1 MSDQRGPG
9 TVRLATPWVVG
20 ALTAVVTGLTLA
32 LSALRLP
39 GLLVAAIIV
48 GATVVA
54 GLIAWAA
61 QRSVVDLDQPVSTG
75 EVEGRAPAQLPPVI
89 AHFTGRT
96 ENLARL
102 RQVVD
107 SRKRI
112 RGATSPL
119 VVSIHG
125 PGGVGKSA
133 LAARFAH
140 EIASRYPDGQLYFDL
155 RGTSGA
161 AVRAD
166 DVLLGFLAALGVRLT
181 TDPGGLPE
189 LQKLWW
195 TWVKGRRI
203 LIVLDNAHDSVQV
216 QALLPPEPG
225 CVVLVTSRQQ
235 LSPLS
240 THQERLSEFTES
252 QAIEL
257 LSRLAGNDR
266 IAADLESAVK
276 IVELCDHL
284 PLAIGICG
292 GRLAIRDGWPL
303 RELADRLSD
312 ERRRRL
318 DELEVGTQLDQ
329 SVRATL
335 WLSYDDCTDLQRRLL
350 RRLGVLSVPDLPGWV
365 AGALLDTSELD
376 GGDQLD
382 ALVDAQLVVYSGR
395 DDTGGA
401 RYRQHELVRL
411 FARERAESEDAADL
425 RRAAIERVLRGYRQ
439 RAELAAAARWPQ
451 DWQRQRSAR
460 GRPGAGT
467 EAAEW
472 FAAERLVLL
481 AGIDQAVDLQ
491 TWELVWRLGRA
502 FCSLCHSLRAFWPE
516 WRIVAETTF
525 RAAERM
531 NDPRSLGIALLD
543 RAAVAGGLG
552 QIDVALADAREA
564 HALFRRL
571 REPWWAARATR
582 TVGMT
587 LRSAGNLD
595 DGQRYLME
603 AIEAFTA
610 EGDHWW
616 QARTQRNLAELR
628 LSQGRQEEA
637 RGLLE
642 TALDIFRTESNKYS
656 EAQTLRVLGEVLGS
670 EARALRGVGDHQA
683 AERKYNLAAPTLERA
698 AESFRLRH
706 EQWEEARCLRAAGEV
721 GDPKNGLRELSFV
734 RHAKDMLEGLGDSW
748 GVARTLH
755 SEGAAL
761 SRLGRIPEAVVT
773 LRQAADSFALLGDRW
788 LEARC
793 LRTLAEVLVDAGRLA
808 EAHEPASQAL
818 EIYRRLGNQVGEDR
832 ARAVLSR
839 AAGVRASD

>member
-1 MSDQRGPG
+1 MADQRGSS
-9 TVRLATPWVVG
+9 TARLTTPWVVG

-39 GLLVAAIIV
+39 GLVVAAIIV

-61 QRSVVDLDQPVSTG
+61 QRSVIDLDQPLTAG
-75 EVEGRAPAQLPPVI
+75 EIEGRAPAQLPPVI

-102 RQVVD
+102 RRVVD
-107 SRKRI
+107 SRKRT
-112 RGATSPL
+112 RGAASPL

-140 EIASRYPDGQLYFDL
+140 EVADRYPDGQLYFDL
-155 RGTSGA
+155 RGTSDA
-161 AVRAD
+161 QVRPD
-166 DVLLGFLAALGVRLT
+166 DVLMGFLAALGVRLT

-195 TWVKGRRI
+195 TWVKRRRI
-203 LIVLDNAHDSVQV
+203 LVLLDNAHDVVQV
-216 QALLPPEPG
+216 QPLLPPEPG
-225 CVVLVTSRQQ
+225 CLVLVTSRQQ

-240 THQERLSEFTES
+240 THQERLAEFTES
-252 QAIEL
+252 QGIEL
-257 LSRLAGNDR
+257 LSRLAGDDR
-266 IAADLESAVK
+266 VAADLESAVR
-276 IVELCDHL
+276 IVELCDRL

-303 RELADRLSD
+303 SELAARLSD

-335 WLSYDDCTDLQRRLL
+335 RLSYDDCTDIQRRLL
-350 RRLGVLSVPDLPGWV
+350 RCLGVLSAPDLPGWV

-395 DDTGGA
+395 DATGSA
-401 RYRQHELVRL
+401 RYRLHDLVRL
-411 FARERAESEDAADL
+411 FARERAEGEDAVEQ

-460 GRPGAGT
+460 GRPGAGS

-481 AGIDQAVDLQ
+481 AGIGQATDLQ

-516 WRIVAETTF
+516 WRAVAERTLN
-525 RAAERM
+525 AAERM

-552 QIDVALADAREA
+552 QIDVALDDARKA
-564 HALFRRL
+564 HELFQRL

-582 TVGMT
+582 SVGMT

-595 DGQRYLME
+595 DGQQYL
-603 AIEAFTA
+603 IEAVEVFTA

-616 QARTQRNLAELR
+616 RARTQRNLAELR

-642 TALDIFRTESNKYS
+642 MALGVFRAEANTYS
-656 EAQTLRVLGEVLGS
+656 EAQTLRVLGEVLAS
-670 EARALRGVGDHQA
+670 EARELLSSGDHQA
-683 AERKYNLAAPTLERA
+683 AERRYNMAAPALERA
-698 AESFRLRH
+698 AETFRLRH
-706 EQWEEARCLRAAGEV
+706 EQWEQARCLRAAGEV
-721 GDPKNGLRELSFV
+721 GDPKNGLRELYFV
-734 RHAKDMLEGLGDSW
+734 RQAKDMLEGLGDSW
-748 GVARTLH
+748 GVARTLQ
-755 SEGAAL
+755 SEGTAL
-761 SRLGRIPEAVVT
+761 NRLGRTTEAVGV
-773 LRQAADSFALLGDRW
+773 LKQAAESFSDLGDRW

-793 LRTLAEVLVDAGRLA
+793 LRTLAEVLVDAGRHA
-808 EAHEPASQAL
+808 EAREPASHAL
-818 EIYRRLGNQVGEDR
+818 KIYQRLGNQVGESR
-832 ARAVLSR
+832 ARAVLDR
-839 AAGVRASD
+839 TENTR